1 MEFYIYLNGV
11 RRGPF
16 PEERVQSYL
25 ASGLLQPIDL
35 ASVQPDGELRPL
47 GTFQP
52 FNTKQAERLEKT
64 DVSAASATA
73 SPAPNRDS
81 AVNLAP
87 ESLGAYA
94 IATLAPNETPYH
106 KTSLH
111 WIIFVRFALLAVALF
126 FFLALPFAIGV
137 QALTGSQLG
146 WFVLPF
152 PAFVMV
158 APTLAYVSSELVIT
172 DMRVLIKTGI
182 VQRQTIEMFIAKVES
197 IGIDQSFGGCLFD
210 YGTVTI
216 RGTGGFAERFEA
228 IARPLEFRNWVQ
240 RMQHGG
246 ASVSRPATIAS

>member
-1 MEFYIYLNGV
+1 
-11 RRGPF
+11 
-16 PEERVQSYL
+16 
-25 ASGLLQPIDL
+25 
-35 ASVQPDGELRPL
+35 
-47 GTFQP
+47 
-52 FNTKQAERLEKT
+52 
-64 DVSAASATA
+64 
-73 SPAPNRDS
+73 
-81 AVNLAP
+81 
-87 ESLGAYA
+87 
-94 IATLAPNETPYH
+94 
-106 KTSLH
+106 LH
-111 WIIFVRFALLAVALF
+111 WIIFVRFALLALSLF
-126 FFLALPFAIGV
+126 FFLALPVAIGV

-182 VQRQTIEMFIAKVES
+182 VQRQTLEMFIAKVES
-197 IGIDQSFGGCLFD
+197 IGIDQSFGGRLFD

-246 ASVSRPATIAS
+246 ASVSRSATIAS